1 MNDRPMARTRRTT
14 IALAASWA
22 ALSGCEPTVRLEA
35 PDRPIE
41 INLNVRIDH
50 EVRVRVDRDLDRA
63 MQENPALFGGSPRR
77 QR

>member
-1 MNDRPMARTRRTT
+1 MVNTRRTT
-14 IALAASWA
+14 MALAASCA
-22 ALSGCEPTVRLEA
+22 VLVGCEPKVQLEA

-63 MQENPALFGGSPRR
+63 IQQNPALFGSTPRR
-77 QR
+77 QP